1 MKLILA
7 MAALIASC
15 GPARPMKYECPVS
28 ITAMTFHGEFEL
40 DCTVVEQNVRL
51 AQRILYEH
59 GLETPR
65 EFEDL
70 YRGMNV
76 YIYDEDYLS
85 YDLKSD
91 SYVVGFYMS
100 GRGIETTRD
109 GLSLLHELL
118 HHLDAVY
125 LQIGTAWHEGWTTNG
140 YHEADL
146 EYWQTAIPYKTT
158 NYRWSGPGEYR

>member
-1 MKLILA
+1 MKPVLA
-7 MAALIASC
+7 LAVLTVSC
-15 GPARPMKYECPVS
+15 GPARPMAYECPVS
-28 ITAMTFHGEFEL
+28 ITPMVFHSEFEL

-59 GLETPR
+59 DLETPR

-85 YDLKSD
+85 YDLGSD
-91 SYVVGFYMS
+91 SYVVGYYMS
-100 GRGIETTRD
+100 GRGIEMTKD
-109 GLSLLHELL
+109 GFSLLHELL

-125 LQIGTAWHEGWTTNG
+125 LQIGTAWHEGWKTNG

-146 EYWQTAIPYKTT
+146 EYWQKAIPYKT
-158 NYRWSGPGEYR
+158 NRQNFSVGGY